1 MASLQ
6 PREEIEGSRSTLAK
20 MVHHD
25 ITTTAKF
32 TWEVKKKRKAAL
44 LVLYLHTTVGFLR
57 FLWECGPGMLCIRA

>member
-25 ITTTAKF
+25 ITRLQSSLGGK
-32 TWEVKKKRKAAL
+32 EEKEGCSP

-57 FLWECGPGMLCIRA
+57 FLWECGPAMLCIRA